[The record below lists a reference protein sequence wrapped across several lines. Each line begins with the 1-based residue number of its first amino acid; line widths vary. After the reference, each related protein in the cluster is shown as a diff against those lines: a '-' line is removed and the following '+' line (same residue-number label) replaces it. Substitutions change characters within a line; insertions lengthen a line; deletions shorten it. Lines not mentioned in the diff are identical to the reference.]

1 MPQENK
7 AKKSKFSLR
16 KLIYNDKYLII
27 FSVLAAIVVWI
38 IASMSLSP
46 ETTKTVTV
54 PVTVDFSDSAASQ
67 LGIKCYG
74 DETID
79 VDVTVSCKK
88 YLAKDITYDDLNV
101 TLQTNTVTTKGNHEV
116 PIKVEASGENAS
128 FTVQSYYPTVY
139 TAYFDVE
146 DEKTMDITLD
156 YEDEDFIADGYIMGE
171 PLLSQTTAVV
181 TGPKTY
187 VSQVKSLV
195 STVSI
200 DDKLRTTQSVDLSVS
215 AVDSS
220 GSTVDYVSIDTGSD
234 NLTLTIPVLKET
246 TLDVSVS
253 FTNIPSDVDISDF
266 TVAYSNETVDAGVLE
281 DADIEEANIGN
292 IDFSQLTV
300 GENEFSFD
308 VSNFESMVILDN
320 ISEITVTVTVPSDY
334 SSQSVSVDK
343 SAVTVTNLPDGYK
356 AVVNSLSSSAVTV
369 IGDETALSADDFG
382 IGLVVDLS
390 SYKNNITDG
399 ADDYELTASVENS
412 SSCWVYG
419 NYTANVTITKE

>member
-46 ETTKTVTV
+46 ETTKTVAV

-116 PIKVEASGENAS
+116 PIKVEASSENAS

-139 TAYFDVE
+139 TAFFDVE
-146 DEKTMDITLD
+146 DEKTMNITLD
-156 YEDEDFIADGYIMGE
+156 YDDEDFIADGYIMGE

-195 STVSI
+195 STISI
-200 DDKLRTTQSVDLSVS
+200 DDKLRTTQSVDLPVS

-220 GSTVDYVSIDTGSD
+220 GSTVDYVSIDTSSD
-234 NLTLTIPVLKET
+234 NLTLTIPVFKKT
-246 TLDVSVS
+246 TFDVSVS
-253 FTNIPSDVDISDF
+253 FTNIPSDVDISNF

-369 IGDETALSADDFG
+369 IGDETALSG

-399 ADDYELTASVENS
+399 ANDYELTASVENS